1 MSQIRQSDIV
11 LSLAGHD
18 SGKLYM
24 AAAVEDGFVLLAD
37 GKVRRLCDPKRKKL
51 KHAQF
56 QSESPLA
63 DKFRRGAV
71 TDKDIRRILAIY
83 KSVKSLAK

>member
-1 MSQIRQSDIV
+1 MPELKQSDIV

-24 AAAVEDGFVLLAD
+24 VSAVEDDFVLLAD
-37 GKVRRLCDPKRKKL
+37 GKVRRLSDPKRKKI

-56 QSESPLA
+56 QSDSPLA